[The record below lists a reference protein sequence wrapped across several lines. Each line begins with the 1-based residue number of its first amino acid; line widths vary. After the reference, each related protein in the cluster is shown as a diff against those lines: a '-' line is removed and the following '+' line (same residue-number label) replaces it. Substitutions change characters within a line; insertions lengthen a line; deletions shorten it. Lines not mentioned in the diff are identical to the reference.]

1 MYTYLDRKYKLVL
14 SGCLTENR
22 FTDEKHFIVHYSLFY
37 KHQTNILQTAAIFPI
52 SFPRLHFAAC
62 SLPQARCWLCVVCN
76 LYLQH
81 SDPDEEKIMDLE
93 TLENKIM

>member
-1 MYTYLDRKYKLVL
+1 MLEHCFREMIVPCDWTIVVWCGGSQC
-14 SGCLTENR
+14 SGDCY
-22 FTDEKHFIVHYSLFY
+22 I
-37 KHQTNILQTAAIFPI
+37 ILCAG
-52 SFPRLHFAAC
+52 
-62 SLPQARCWLCVVCN
+62 CVVCI